1 MDHHFVLWALP
12 DDLATGIPVRSGQE
26 QEAYMGV
33 LLHNKL
39 VQTRKEARVQNLSV
53 VCLGETNKLVDNT

>member
-12 DDLATGIPVRSGQE
+12 DDLTTGTPVRSGQE

-33 LLHNKL
+33 LLHN
-39 VQTRKEARVQNLSV
+39 S
-53 VCLGETNKLVDNT
+53 G